1 VRIQKREV
9 RTIHLPD
16 IPISSILTHTGLIV
30 GLAQQMIG
38 VGFIVS
44 TWVGYGASKVPKTSS
59 FSWRF
64 PLAFQCIPCLIIIC
78 GIMFFPESP
87 RYLVETDRADEAMR
101 VLRKL
106 HYDGSNDDWL
116 ETEFNEI
123 KLTIDAE
130 RAITAPGWKV
140 MFTVPV
146 WRTRLMHATLIQFFG
161 QMTGYVSSPKH
172 TSYPLLLHVANT

>member
-1 VRIQKREV
+1 MFQSTRVNALTPRRAVGFTSILQL
-9 RTIHLPD
+9 H
-16 IPISSILTHTGLIV
+16 ILTHLGLIV

-44 TWVGYGASKVPKTSS
+44 TWVGYGASKVPVTSS

-64 PLAFQCIPCLIIIC
+64 PLAFQCLPCLIIIG

-87 RYLVETDRADEAMR
+87 RYLCETDQADEARR

-106 HYDGSNDDWL
+106 HFDGTNEEWL
-116 ETEFNEI
+116 ESEFNEM

-130 RAITAPGWKV
+130 RSITAPGWRV

-146 WRTRLMHATLIQFFG
+146 WRTRLMHATLIQVFT
-161 QMTGYVSSPKH
+161 QMTGYVGCSK
-172 TSYPLLLHVANT
+172 